1 MKIEQI
7 IALANAGFTKDDI
20 LKMAQPAVPTQQVP
34 AQPTVPTQPMTAVPE
49 QLVPAVPAQQVP
61 AQTIPGRP
69 VNQADATTPLLNII
83 DQLQK
88 QNLALASGG
97 TTKEE
102 TSEDILL
109 HMLGETGGESK

>member
-20 LKMAQPAVPTQQVP
+20 LKMAQP
-34 AQPTVPTQPMTAVPE
+34 TVPTQPMTAVPA
-49 QLVPAVPAQQVP
+49 QQVPTQPMASVPAVPAQQVP

-109 HMLGETGGESK
+109 SMLGETGGENK